1 MGFTIAEAD
10 KYSQSTLLTGVIEEI
25 LKESPILN
33 VLPFAEIL
41 GNSLTYNRETTL
53 PSAGWYAPGDTWV
66 EGTPTIT
73 PVTVTLKILGGDS
86 DVDNFLRITRS
97 NKQELEAIMLLLK
110 AKALA
115 HEFED
120 AFIYGDDS
128 VNAKL
133 FDGLHTL
140 IGSGAQQVNQ
150 GTTTTGAAGTLSDLD
165 EMIDLVKPGRPDL
178 LIMSRRS
185 SRGIN
190 KLARS
195 QGSALATT
203 TLGSL
208 GRPVQMYGEVPIAV
222 SDFISDA
229 ETIATDRFAL
239 KTGGACSSI
248 FAIKVGEGSL
258 MGLEATEGI
267 VAELIGALE
276 TKDARRWRT
285 KWYTSLAL
293 LATVAIARMD
303 GITSADWTN

>member
-1 MGFTIAEAD
+1 MAFTLAEAD
-10 KYSQSTLLTGVIEEI
+10 KYSRTALLAGVIEEI
-25 LKESPILN
+25 LKDSPILN

-53 PSAGWYAPGDTWV
+53 PSAGWYAPGDTWT
-66 EGTPTIT
+66 EGTPT
-73 PVTVTLKILGGDS
+73 VTAVPVTLKILGGDS
-86 DVDNFLRITRS
+86 DIDNFLRITRS
-97 NKQELEAIMLLLK
+97 NEQELEAIMLLEK

-120 AFIYGDDS
+120 VFIYGKTAT
-128 VNAKL
+128 NAKL
-133 FDGLHTL
+133 FDGLHAL

-150 GTTTTGAAGTLSDLD
+150 GTTTTGAAGTLGDLD
-165 EMIDLVKPGRPDL
+165 AMIDLVKPGRPDL

-185 SRGIN
+185 LRGIN

-222 SDFISDA
+222 SDFIVDTEA
-229 ETIATDRFAL
+229 IATSRFSA
-239 KTGGACSSI
+239 KTGGVTSSV
-248 FAIKVGEGSL
+248 FAIKVGEGAL
-258 MGLEATEGI
+258 MGIEATAGI
-267 VAELIGALE
+267 MAELVGALE

-285 KWYTSLAL
+285 KWYVALAL
-293 LATVAIARMD
+293 LATVSIARMD
-303 GITSADWTN
+303 GITTAAWTN